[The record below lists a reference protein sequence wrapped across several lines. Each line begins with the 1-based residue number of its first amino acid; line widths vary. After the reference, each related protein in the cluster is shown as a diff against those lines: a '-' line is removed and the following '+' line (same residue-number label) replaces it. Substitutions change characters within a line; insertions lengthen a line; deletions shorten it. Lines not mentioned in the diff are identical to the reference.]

1 MHYSLL
7 AGGKTSEAVEP
18 AVFEL
23 ATLLTAAADATSATR
38 ANATALNKEESIL
51 VEMVQ
56 SQLSAALNQV
66 PPTWHLYSSHLHA
79 LGIYG
84 PSSEPHKGH
93 IGKFATSIADKD
105 ASKCSTK
112 ILREHVC
119 RCLHTTSVVWG
130 KHQAKK
136 PSRACLFRTCFF
148 FSRLHRSNPAHVLII
163 PKTSNGMARPLP
175 VIGGPVYHDS
185 DYWFLRCSHGR
196 LLQSFCVSSETVA

>member
-23 ATLLTAAADATSATR
+23 ETLLTAAADATSATR

-119 RCLHTTSVVWG
+119 RCLHTTSVMWG

-148 FSRLHRSNPAHVLII
+148 FSRLHQKQPCTRADYTKKLQWHG
-163 PKTSNGMARPLP
+163 KTSSCHWRSCL
-175 VIGGPVYHDS
+175 S
-185 DYWFLRCSHGR
+185 
-196 LLQSFCVSSETVA
+196 